1 MNKEAEAKFSKD
13 GPFSEPC
20 VKCDACQALLL
31 VSDLRKVGMCG
42 HCGNTR
48 VRNVRAMNDQDM
60 ATARKWS
67 NEGRIDPDWL
77 ELFEASPEHPHE

>member
-1 MNKEAEAKFSKD
+1 MQESEVLEKFSKD

-31 VSDLRKVGMCG
+31 VSDLRKIGMCG

-48 VRNVRAMNDQDM
+48 VRNVRAMTEQDM
-60 ATARKWS
+60 VLAQKWV
-67 NEGRIDPDWL
+67 NEGLIDPDWL
-77 ELFEASPEHPHE
+77 KLFEVSLAVSA